1 MTWKHEGSVSSGTLR
16 ERDLIPAFFGALLRV
31 APDRAGELGR
41 GYGYNPE
48 LSDSWMESAG
58 SDAQGEF
65 LCELDAMLNEAAPW
79 GRVVLTEGRRSMQDG
94 KSVMLGPEEVRAL
107 RGILHY
113 LWEGEQEDYSEQ
125 DDCGRREHIYV
136 DLIKLRDA
144 LGLGSELLGDLDA

>member
-65 LCELDAMLNEAAPW
+65 LCGLDAMLNEAAPDTHYF
-79 GRVVLTEGRRSMQDG
+79 GTLEGDG
-94 KSVMLGPEEVRAL
+94 SAFGFWP
-107 RGILHY
+107 I
-113 LWEGEQEDYSEQ
+113 ED
-125 DDCGRREHIYV
+125 
-136 DLIKLRDA
+136 
-144 LGLGSELLGDLDA
+144 